1 MGDFNEVRNGPCD
14 QMLSH
19 NGYIELSNNIKE
31 ATWFSIEENQNIDR
45 IYCKKSLLKFINFEC
60 RLGDR
65 YNSDHA
71 QVLCSISLN
80 DVY

>member
-45 IYCKKSLLKFINFEC
+45 IYCKKSLLKI
-60 RLGDR
+60 
-65 YNSDHA
+65 Y
-71 QVLCSISLN
+71 
-80 DVY
+80 